1 MLLPFLLNMIH
12 LFTITILIKSDS
24 FCTSKFYSNQYN
36 RHLCKLCHFRSVQK
50 SNLDTYKTLIVFRFL
65 KCIPFFPRNKLFP
78 MVSSVIHTLYCQIR
92 INFRPKMNIPRHT
105 FLTQNLFVIKGR
117 ESN

>member
-1 MLLPFLLNMIH
+1 MIH

-24 FCTSKFYSNQYN
+24 FVFYKNKILNSIQTNTIAIFVN
-36 RHLCKLCHFRSVQK
+36 FVISGVFRKQ
-50 SNLDTYKTLIVFRFL
+50 NLDTYKTLIVFRFL

-78 MVSSVIHTLYCQIR
+78 TVSSVIHTLYCQIR
-92 INFRPKMNIPRHT
+92 INFRPKMNILRHT